1 MQEVEPNRRLTRPVH
16 VIVLILFILY
26 SLIMIKLLFIR
37 GSSYRWAIYNY
48 NIVPFHTIKSLIYHR
63 HAYNTDAWVKNLFG
77 NIVLF
82 IPLGVCLPLL
92 SRRLCNATRSLAAII
107 LILFLVET
115 IQLVT
120 KVGSFDVDDIILNT
134 LGAGIGLVLI
144 KLFMFAS
151 RLKS

>member
-1 MQEVEPNRRLTRPVH
+1 MRKVETNRRLSRPVH
-16 VIVLILFILY
+16 VILLTLFILY

-37 GSSYRWAIYNY
+37 DSSYRWPVYNY
-48 NIVPFHTIKSLIYHR
+48 NLVPFHTIKSLIYHR

-92 SRRLCNATRSLAAII
+92 SRSLFHAARSLAAII
-107 LILFLVET
+107 LILFLVES

-120 KVGSFDVDDIILNT
+120 RVGSFDVDDIILNT
-134 LGAGIGLVLI
+134 LGAVIGLAFI

-151 RLKS
+151 R

>member
-1 MQEVEPNRRLTRPVH
+1 MQKVETTVRLTKPVH
-16 VIVLILFILY
+16 AIILILFIFY

-37 GSSYRWAIYNY
+37 GSSYRWPDYNY

-82 IPLGVCLPLL
+82 IPLGVCLPIL
-92 SRRLCNATRSLAAII
+92 SRRLFRAVRCLAAII
-107 LILFLVET
+107 LLLFLVEI

-120 KVGSFDVDDIILNT
+120 KVGSFDIDDIILNAI
-134 LGAGIGLVLI
+134 GAGIGLAFI
-144 KLFMFAS
+144 KLPRS
-151 RLKS
+151 G

>member
-1 MQEVEPNRRLTRPVH
+1 MQKVESNRRLSRPVH
-16 VIVLILFILY
+16 VFILILFILY

-37 GSSYRWAIYNY
+37 DSSYRWSVYNY

-63 HAYNTDAWVKNLFG
+63 HAYNTDTWVKNLFG

-82 IPLGVCLPLL
+82 IPLGVCFPLL
-92 SRRLCNATRSLAAII
+92 SRRLFQAARSLAAII
-107 LILFLVET
+107 ILLFLVES

-134 LGAGIGLVLI
+134 LGACIGLVFI
-144 KLFMFAS
+144 KLFAS
-151 RLKS
+151 RLRS